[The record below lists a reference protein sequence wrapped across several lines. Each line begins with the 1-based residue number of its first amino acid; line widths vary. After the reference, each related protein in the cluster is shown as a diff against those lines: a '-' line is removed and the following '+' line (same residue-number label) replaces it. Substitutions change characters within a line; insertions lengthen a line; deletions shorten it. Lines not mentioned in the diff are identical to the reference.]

1 MPNNVNSRC
10 YIINFI
16 VHVSSRLLQSSV
28 SHIQYI
34 YNSPSHSFYLPQS
47 ISFTFIIFDCT
58 YISWSFNLIVTFT
71 FRPIPSLEVIIL
83 GVSFD
88 KVLIIDRYSLFEVK
102 LQWLYCSLCRYSKQK
117 RQHGVRRNFLA
128 ILATYVYLLIYS
140 TRGIYLGKQ

>member
-16 VHVSSRLLQSSV
+16 VHVS
-28 SHIQYI
+28 
-34 YNSPSHSFYLPQS
+34 
-47 ISFTFIIFDCT
+47 FTFIIFGCT

-128 ILATYVYLLIYS
+128 ILATDVYLLIYS